1 MLSGGKMETYLPDFF
16 IEKIKS
22 EYNEDECQKIL
33 EGLSKKRK
41 SSFRINRLKVD
52 SKEIEKILHGEN
64 IAFTKSSFFEDAY
77 IVDDIEKVRN
87 LSIYSEGMIYVQS
100 ISSMVPPILLDPKE
114 NEDILDM
121 CAAPGGKTTEL
132 ASLSNG
138 RSHITACEMNKI
150 RFEKL
155 KYNKELQAANNVFL
169 MQKDARNLDD
179 FLKYDKILLDSP
191 CSSSGT
197 IYAYDKSIS
206 KYFTEDLIKKSVKSQ
221 RNLVSKAIKLLKKG
235 GILVYSTCSI
245 LKEENEEIVEFIL
258 RNNDIEIEKVELDGV
273 SKLHSR
279 IDGVVTICPTEIYEG
294 FFVCK
299 FRKIH

>member
-1 MLSGGKMETYLPDFF
+1 METYTPEFL

-22 EYNEDECQKIL
+22 EYSEDECQKIL
-33 EGLSKKRK
+33 DGLSKKRK
-41 SSFRINRLKVD
+41 SSFRINKLKTDGKSV
-52 SKEIEKILHGEN
+52 EKVLCDEN
-64 IAFTKSSFFEDAY
+64 IDFIKVSFFEDAY

-100 ISSMVPPILLDPKE
+100 ISSMVPPIVLDPKE

-138 RSHITACEMNKI
+138 KSHITACEMNKI

-155 KYNKELQAANNVFL
+155 KYNKELQGANNVFL

-197 IYAYDKSIS
+197 IFVYDKNIG
-206 KYFTEDLIKKSVKSQ
+206 KYFTSELVEKSIKAQRSLI
-221 RNLVSKAIKLLKKG
+221 SKAIKLLKKG

-245 LKEENEEIVEFIL
+245 LKEENEEIVEYIL
-258 RNNDIEIEKVELDGV
+258 KNKDMEVEEIELDGIPQLN
-273 SKLHSR
+273 SK
-279 IDGVVTICPTEIYEG
+279 IDGAITICPTEIYEG